1 MWVNFCQGWKWT
13 TYVYLAHEIPAINSE
28 FWNYSFLNEI
38 SISSWN
44 WLLGSRNQDTYCFV
58 YFFFDF
64 LGFLLELKKIQHL
77 LWLVP
82 QVGEG
87 ITLVCWEIA
96 LMKWNVGVCKTA
108 KDPNPRSNK
117 QTNSWNG
124 DRAHEMK
131 HGVCNT
137 AKEPIP

>member
-87 ITLVCWEIA
+87 ITFTHEMERGGMQDGQRPKPHIKQTNK
-96 LMKWNVGVCKTA
+96 LMKW
-108 KDPNPRSNK
+108 RSR
-117 QTNSWNG
+117 SWNETWG
-124 DRAHEMK
+124 M
-131 HGVCNT
+131 
-137 AKEPIP
+137 